1 MVAMTSTST
10 SRPAEEK
17 LSPSRIQLARER
29 RGMTKVALA
38 TELGVTTRLLQFY
51 ETEGAPAARAD
62 DLARALDVH
71 PSFFLLPEREAVG
84 VDQGFFRALRRAT
97 AGQLT
102 ASRATASI
110 GAEFYDW
117 LAKKFTLPQ
126 VNLPDLDGHDPEVA
140 ASAVRAFWGRGEEA
154 LPNLI
159 QLSEAHG
166 VRVLSLPSAAKTVD
180 AFSFWLDG
188 RPHVFLT
195 TEKSAERSRFD
206 LAHELGHLV
215 MHSRH
220 ARPTETSTREI
231 EREADTFAS
240 AFLMPRRTV
249 LPVAGRE
256 PAVPQ
261 ILALR
266 SHFRVSAMAMTRRLH
281 DVGRLS
287 DWGYR
292 QNCVQFAQRGFRS
305 GEPGGIDRERS
316 RVFDTV
322 FALLREQGTSVTD
335 AGRELGLPPTMIQE
349 LTFAQVLVPMDGGAT
364 TPRTERAPLRLV
376 R

>member
-1 MVAMTSTST
+1 MTSTST
-10 SRPAEEK
+10 SRPAEDK

-38 TELGVTTRLLQFY
+38 SELDVTTRLLHSY
-51 ETEGAPAARAD
+51 ESEGAPASRAD
-62 DLARALDVH
+62 DLSRALGVH
-71 PSFFLLPEREAVG
+71 PSFFLLPEREAVAT
-84 VDQGFFRALRRAT
+84 DQGFFRALRRAT
-97 AGQLT
+97 AAQLN

-117 LAKKFTLPQ
+117 LASKFKLPQ
-126 VNLPDLDGHDPEVA
+126 AALPDLDGHEPEMA
-140 ASAVRAFWGRGEEA
+140 AAALRAFWGRGEES
-154 LPNLI
+154 LPNLV

-166 VRVLSLPSAAKTVD
+166 VRVMSLPATARTVD
-180 AFSFWLDG
+180 AFSFWLDD
-188 RPHVFLT
+188 RPHVFLA

-220 ARPTETSTREI
+220 ASPTETSTREI
-231 EREADTFAS
+231 EREADAFAS
-240 AFLMPRRTV
+240 AFLMPRRAV

-292 QNCVQFAQRGFRS
+292 QNCVQLAQRGYRS

-322 FALLREQGTSVTD
+322 FALLREQGVTVTD
-335 AGRELGLPPTMIQE
+335 AGRELGLHPSTIQE
-349 LTFAQVLVPMDGGAT
+349 LTFGQVLVPITGGAT
-364 TPRTERAPLRLV
+364 TTRTERAPLRLV

>member
-10 SRPAEEK
+10 SRPSEER

-38 TELGVTTRLLQFY
+38 TELDVTARLLQLY
-51 ETEGAPAARAD
+51 ETEGAPASRAD
-62 DLARALDVH
+62 DLARTLGVQ
-71 PSFFLLPEREAVG
+71 PTFFQRPEREAVG

-97 AGQLT
+97 AGQLNV
-102 ASRATASI
+102 SRATASI

-117 LAKKFTLPQ
+117 LASKFTLPQ
-126 VNLPDLDGHDPEVA
+126 VNLPDLDHHEPEIA
-140 ASAVRAFWGRGEEA
+140 ATAVRALWGRGEES

-166 VRVLSLPSAAKTVD
+166 VRVMSLPPVAKAVD

-188 RPHVFLT
+188 RPYVFLS

-206 LAHELGHLV
+206 LAHELGHLA
-215 MHSRH
+215 MHSRS
-220 ARPTETSTREI
+220 ASPTENSTREI
-231 EREADTFAS
+231 EREADAFAS
-240 AFLMPRRTV
+240 AFLMPRRA
-249 LPVAGRE
+249 LLSVAGRE
-256 PAVPQ
+256 PALPQ

-292 QNCVQFAQRGFRS
+292 QNCVQLAQRGYRS

-322 FALLREQGTSVTD
+322 FPLLRAQGVSLTD
-335 AGRELGLPPTMIQE
+335 AAREVGLEPASIQE
-349 LTFAQVLVPMDGGAT
+349 LTFGQVLVPIPGGAT
-364 TPRTERAPLRLV
+364 TTLADRPPLRLIQ
-376 R
+376 

>member
-1 MVAMTSTST
+1 
-10 SRPAEEK
+10 
-17 LSPSRIQLARER
+17 
-29 RGMTKVALA
+29 MTKVALA
-38 TELGVTTRLLQFY
+38 AELDVTTRLLQFY
-51 ETEGAPAARAD
+51 ETEGAPLARAD
-62 DLARALDVH
+62 DLAHALGVH
-71 PSFFLLPEREAVG
+71 PTFFQLPEREAVG
-84 VDQGFFRALRRAT
+84 VGQGFFRALRRAT
-97 AGQLT
+97 AGQLN

-117 LAKKFTLPQ
+117 LASKFTLPQ
-126 VNLPDLDGHDPEVA
+126 VNLPDLDDHGPEIA
-140 ASAVRAFWGRGEEA
+140 ATALRALWGRGEEA

-159 QLSEAHG
+159 QLSESHG
-166 VRVLSLPSAAKTVD
+166 VRVMSLPPAAKTVD

-188 RPHVFLT
+188 RPYVFLS

-220 ARPTETSTREI
+220 VSPTEASTREI
-231 EREADTFAS
+231 EREADAFAS
-240 AFLMPRRTV
+240 ALLMPRRAV

-256 PAVPQ
+256 PALPQ

-292 QNCVQFAQRGFRS
+292 QNCVQLAQRGYRS

-322 FALLREQGTSVTD
+322 FPLLRKQGFSLAD
-335 AGRELGLPPTMIQE
+335 AGRELGLQPTSIQE
-349 LTFAQVLVPMDGGAT
+349 LTFGQVLVPIPGGAAPT
-364 TPRTERAPLRLV
+364 QADRAPLRLV